1 MLLSMIRTMCTTPIC
16 PKDWQGSA
24 LPDVYGS
31 INTSLTWKDLTLSV
45 LCTYSL
51 GGKVYDYN
59 YQGLMYTTTNGPG
72 PCTKMC

>member
-1 MLLSMIRTMCTTPIC
+1 MYTE
-16 PKDWQGSA
+16 
-24 LPDVYGS
+24 VS
-31 INTSLTWKDLTLSV
+31 IQLLTWKDLTLSV

-72 PCTKMC
+72 VLYIKMY